1 MLGYA
6 TPKELLDASGGSIIG
21 LVHPDDVKVGLA
33 DALNQYTHS
42 NHYDTIY
49 RIRCKNGTY
58 KYIEDRGQKV
68 IKEDGTIEHW
78 NLMLD
83 KNDFMHKSIALES
96 EKKANKSKSDFLSR
110 MSHDM
115 RTPLNGIIGMLKIAE
130 KHFDDRELVLE
141 NFRKMQVAADYL
153 LSLINDIL
161 QMSKIEE
168 GKVSLTQVIIN
179 FEELSQDILTIIEQR
194 AKDRGIQMQ
203 FHAKKEVLRYPFI
216 YGNCIKYNRIGGKI
230 ITVLDYTEAVDG
242 ITTYE
247 WTITDTGIGM
257 SREYQEHIFEPFSQE
272 KEDARSTQQGIGL
285 GMAIVKGLIE
295 KMGGTI
301 EVKSEEGVGSTFIIR
316 IPFKLA
322 PTPDIVKKTAAQMDI
337 SGLNLLLVEDNELNA
352 EITEMLLS
360 DEGANLTVA
369 RDGLQAVRMFQE
381 KPEGYFD
388 AILMDI
394 MMPVMDGLTATKTI
408 RSLKH
413 QDADTIPIIAMTAN
427 AFREDEEK
435 CLAAGMNAHLAKP
448 IKIENVKRILCE
460 AAENRCGNVKFFV

>member
-1 MLGYA
+1 MVFLLSLVVLQNVTAEIHLLGF
-6 TPKELLDASGGSIIG
+6 G
-21 LVHPDDVKVGLA
+21 
-33 DALNQYTHS
+33 
-42 NHYDTIY
+42 
-49 RIRCKNGTY
+49 C
-58 KYIEDRGQKV
+58 
-68 IKEDGTIEHW
+68 
-78 NLMLD
+78 
-83 KNDFMHKSIALES
+83 FMHNSIELES

-115 RTPLNGIIGMLKIAE
+115 RTPLNGIIGLLQIAE
-130 KHFDDRELVLE
+130 RHFDDEDLLLE
-141 NFRKMQVAADYL
+141 SHKKMQVAANYL
-153 LSLINDIL
+153 LSLINDVL
-161 QMSKIEE
+161 QMSKIED
-168 GKVSLTQVIIN
+168 GNVPLTQEIIN
-179 FEELSQDILTIIEQR
+179 FDELSQDVLTIIEQR

-203 FHAKKEVLRYPFI
+203 FRSKKEGLRYPFIYGSPVHMRQIFLNI

-230 ITVLDYTEAVDG
+230 ITVLDYTEVVDG

-257 SREYQEHIFEPFSQE
+257 SKEYLKHIFEPFSQE
-272 KEDARSTQQGIGL
+272 RNDSGSTQQGIGL
-285 GMAIVKGLIE
+285 GMSIVKGLIE

-301 EVKSEEGVGSTFIIR
+301 KIKSEEGIGSTFIIR

-322 PTPDIVKKTAAQMDI
+322 SAPDTVKKTAAQMDI

-352 EITEMLLS
+352 EIAKTLLS

-369 RDGLQAVRMFQE
+369 EDGLQAVRMFQE

-413 QDADTIPIIAMTAN
+413 PDAETIPIIAMTAN
-427 AFREDEEK
+427 AFQEDAEK
-435 CLAAGMNAHLAKP
+435 CIAAGMNAHLAKP
-448 IKIENVKRILCE
+448 LDIEKVKMTIY
-460 AAENRCGNVKFFV
+460 KYI

>member
-1 MLGYA
+1 
-6 TPKELLDASGGSIIG
+6 
-21 LVHPDDVKVGLA
+21 
-33 DALNQYTHS
+33 
-42 NHYDTIY
+42 
-49 RIRCKNGTY
+49 
-58 KYIEDRGQKV
+58 
-68 IKEDGTIEHW
+68 
-78 NLMLD
+78 MLD

-115 RTPLNGIIGMLKIAE
+115 RTPLNGIIGLLKIAE
-130 KHFDDRELVLE
+130 KHFNDRELVLE

-161 QMSKIEE
+161 QMSKIED
-168 GKVSLTQVIIN
+168 GNVPLTQEIIN
-179 FEELSQDILTIIEQR
+179 FEELSQDVLTIIEQR

-203 FHAKKEVLRYPFI
+203 FRAKKEGLRYPFIYGSPVHLRQIFLNI

-230 ITVLDYTEAVDG
+230 ITVSDYTEAVDG

-257 SREYQEHIFEPFSQE
+257 SREYQEHIFDPFSQE
-272 KEDARSTQQGIGL
+272 REDARSTQQGIGL

-301 EVKSEEGVGSTFIIR
+301 EVKSEEGIGSTFIIR

-322 PTPDIVKKTAAQMDI
+322 PAPDTVKKTAAQMDI
-337 SGLNLLLVEDNELNA
+337 SGLNLLLVEDNELNTEIA
-352 EITEMLLS
+352 ETLLS

-369 RDGLQAVRMFQE
+369 EDGLQAVRMFQE

-394 MMPVMDGLTATKTI
+394 MMPVMDGITATKTI

-413 QDADTIPIIAMTAN
+413 PDAETIPIIAMTAN
-427 AFREDEEK
+427 AFREDKEK

-448 IKIENVKRILCE
+448 IKIENIKRILCE
-460 AAENRCGNVKFFV
+460 YCV

>member
-1 MLGYA
+1 
-6 TPKELLDASGGSIIG
+6 
-21 LVHPDDVKVGLA
+21 
-33 DALNQYTHS
+33 
-42 NHYDTIY
+42 
-49 RIRCKNGTY
+49 
-58 KYIEDRGQKV
+58 
-68 IKEDGTIEHW
+68 
-78 NLMLD
+78 MLD

-115 RTPLNGIIGMLKIAE
+115 RTPLNGIIGLLKIAE
-130 KHFDDRELVLE
+130 KHFDDRKLVLE

-161 QMSKIEE
+161 QMSKIED
-168 GKVSLTQVIIN
+168 GNVPLTQEIIN
-179 FEELSQDILTIIEQR
+179 FEELSQDVLTIIEQR

-203 FHAKKEVLRYPFI
+203 FCAKKEGLRYPFIYGSPVHLRQIFLNI

-230 ITVLDYTEAVDG
+230 ITVSDYTEAVDG

-301 EVKSEEGVGSTFIIR
+301 EVKSEEGIGSTFIIR

-322 PTPDIVKKTAAQMDI
+322 PTPDTVKKTAAQMDI

-352 EITEMLLS
+352 EIAEMLLS
-360 DEGANLTVA
+360 DEGANLTVV

-381 KPEGYFD
+381 KPECYFD

-394 MMPVMDGLTATKTI
+394 MMPVMDGFTATKTI

-413 QDADTIPIIAMTAN
+413 PDADTIPIIAMTAN
-427 AFREDEEK
+427 AFREDKEK

-448 IKIENVKRILCE
+448 IKIENIKRILCE
-460 AAENRCGNVKFFV
+460 YCV

>member
-1 MLGYA
+1 MQ
-6 TPKELLDASGGSIIG
+6 KEGK
-21 LVHPDDVKVGLA
+21 VDVI
-33 DALNQYTHS
+33 S
-42 NHYDTIY
+42 
-49 RIRCKNGTY
+49 
-58 KYIEDRGQKV
+58 E
-68 IKEDGTIEHW
+68 TIEQRTKS
-78 NLMLD
+78 D
-83 KNDFMHKSIALES
+83 KKQLRGKFTSGTIALES

-115 RTPLNGIIGMLKIAE
+115 RTPLNGIIGLLKIAE

-161 QMSKIEE
+161 QMSKIED
-168 GKVSLTQVIIN
+168 GNVPLTQEIIN
-179 FEELSQDILTIIEQR
+179 FEELSQDVLTIIEQR

-203 FHAKKEVLRYPFI
+203 FRAKKEGLRYPFIYGSPVHLRQIFLNI

-230 ITVLDYTEAVDG
+230 ITVSDYTETVDG

-272 KEDARSTQQGIGL
+272 REDARSTQQGIGL

-301 EVKSEEGVGSTFIIR
+301 EVKSEEGIGSTFIIR

-322 PTPDIVKKTAAQMDI
+322 PAPDTVKKTAAQMDI
-337 SGLNLLLVEDNELNA
+337 SGLNLLLVEDNELNTEIA
-352 EITEMLLS
+352 ETLLS

-369 RDGLQAVRMFQE
+369 EDGLQAVRMFQE

-394 MMPVMDGLTATKTI
+394 MMPVMDGITATKTI

-413 QDADTIPIIAMTAN
+413 PDAETIPIIAMTAN
-427 AFREDEEK
+427 AFREDKEK

-448 IKIENVKRILCE
+448 IKIENIKRILCE
-460 AAENRCGNVKFFV
+460 YCV

>member
-1 MLGYA
+1 
-6 TPKELLDASGGSIIG
+6 
-21 LVHPDDVKVGLA
+21 
-33 DALNQYTHS
+33 
-42 NHYDTIY
+42 
-49 RIRCKNGTY
+49 
-58 KYIEDRGQKV
+58 
-68 IKEDGTIEHW
+68 
-78 NLMLD
+78 MLD

-115 RTPLNGIIGMLKIAE
+115 RTPLNGIIGLLKIAE
-130 KHFDDRELVLE
+130 KHFNDRELVLE

-161 QMSKIEE
+161 QMSKIED
-168 GKVSLTQVIIN
+168 GNVPLTQEIIN
-179 FEELSQDILTIIEQR
+179 FEELSQDVLTIIEQR

-203 FHAKKEVLRYPFI
+203 FRAKKEGLRYPFIYGSPVHLRQIFLNI

-230 ITVLDYTEAVDG
+230 ITVSDYTEAVDG

-272 KEDARSTQQGIGL
+272 REDARSTQQGIGL

-301 EVKSEEGVGSTFIIR
+301 EVKSEEGIGSTFIIR

-322 PTPDIVKKTAAQMDI
+322 PAPDTVKKTAAQMDI
-337 SGLNLLLVEDNELNA
+337 SGLNLLLVEDNELNTEIA
-352 EITEMLLS
+352 ETLLS

-369 RDGLQAVRMFQE
+369 EDGLQAVRMFQE

-394 MMPVMDGLTATKTI
+394 MMPVMDGITATKTI

-413 QDADTIPIIAMTAN
+413 PDAETIPIIAMTAN
-427 AFREDEEK
+427 AFREDKEK

-448 IKIENVKRILCE
+448 IKIENIKRILCE
-460 AAENRCGNVKFFV
+460 YCV